1 MPAYLD
7 WIANLGHDTYSYPW
21 WITKQQLACSC
32 RAAPIPSRAICTS
45 DGAQVD
51 WRADVLRGDGSLTF
65 CSSKAWLLEHM
76 PEFDLH
82 YLPGS
87 VTVNATSMLEDVVAF
102 ALMAD
107 RAAPFSATIPLATK
121 LAYLLPYAS
130 YHESRQNWRPL
141 FYAKFFSL
149 VANATT
155 VEEALGRLLAPN
167 VFLQW
172 TEHYWPSSPRQP
184 AQAHG
189 AGADSY
195 HIEWS
200 SSTAPPVV
208 SPFEFIAYG
217 YGSCSAWA
225 SFVTYVGRAVGIPA
239 RPVGTPC
246 WNAVY
251 EGTDFRGRA
260 RANSNVSL
268 CWAGGSRSRGHGG
281 GFLNNHNWV
290 EVFLPGGSSGAS
302 GGGGGG
308 GGIGGGGEADG
319 RWVFV
324 IVPPASKTPNT
335 GLCGDDGSRDLRCH
349 VVSRGGSRRPRRAY
363 PRR

>member
-130 YHESRQNWRPL
+130 YHESSALRLRRPL
-141 FYAKFFSL
+141 ARTPTPSPPRCGPASSSCPSASPALPCTLHGAACSLSARSGAACYDRVRAQGRTGGRSFTPSSFRSWRTRRPSRRRSVGWYAL
-149 VANATT
+149 RRG
-155 VEEALGRLLAPN
+155 LGRRTAIRALPLPHPPAARARALCAVGTQCVPTVDRALLAI
-167 VFLQW
+167 V
-172 TEHYWPSSPRQP
+172 P
-184 AQAHG
+184 APAG
-189 AGADSY
+189 AGARCRGGLVSY
-195 HIEWS
+195 RVVVLHRAARRLALRVYS
-200 SSTAPPVV
+200 VRPPQTFPEPP
-208 SPFEFIAYG
+208 SP
-217 YGSCSAWA
+217 
-225 SFVTYVGRAVGIPA
+225 PQ
-239 RPVGTPC
+239 RPV
-246 WNAVY
+246 
-251 EGTDFRGRA
+251 
-260 RANSNVSL
+260 
-268 CWAGGSRSRGHGG
+268 
-281 GFLNNHNWV
+281 
-290 EVFLPGGSSGAS
+290 
-302 GGGGGG
+302 
-308 GGIGGGGEADG
+308 
-319 RWVFV
+319 
-324 IVPPASKTPNT
+324 
-335 GLCGDDGSRDLRCH
+335 
-349 VVSRGGSRRPRRAY
+349 
-363 PRR
+363 